1 MPKIAKIILQ
11 PLLVIFLCLLHSTA
25 PAQNEV
31 AKERSS
37 LKGIDAIGFTVN
49 IETNDPLTGNEE
61 LQVTSLIEM
70 GRDQLRNNDIRLI
83 PDKKTQRSDEI
94 PFLHLHI
101 NSMDA
106 GQGIIPFSLSLYFY
120 QPVKLTLNRNIQTS
134 AVTWESGSVGVV
146 SHDQM
151 NLINDAAKNLIEEFI
166 VDYNRINKTN

>member
-1 MPKIAKIILQ
+1 MPKTAKIVLQ
-11 PLLVIFLCLLHSTA
+11 LLFVTFLWLLHSPA
-25 PAQNEV
+25 LAQNEV

-49 IETNDPLTGNEE
+49 IETNDPLSGNED

-70 GRDQLRNNDIRLI
+70 GKNQLRSNNIQLI
-83 PDKKTQRSDEI
+83 PDEKIQRSDEV

-120 QPVKLTLNRNIQTS
+120 QPVNLTLNRNIQTS

-146 SHDQM
+146 TYDQ
-151 NLINDAAKNLIEEFI
+151 INVINEAAKNLIKEFI
-166 VDYNRINKTN
+166 VDYNRINETN

>member
-1 MPKIAKIILQ
+1 MPITAKTYWQ
-11 PLLVIFLCLLHSTA
+11 FLLVIFLWLIHSTTL
-25 PAQNEV
+25 AQNEI

-37 LKGIDAIGFTVN
+37 LRGIEAMGFTVN
-49 IETNDPLTGNEE
+49 VETNDPLTGTEE

-70 GRDQLRNNDIRLI
+70 GKNQLLNNNIRLI
-83 PDKKTQRSDEI
+83 PDDNIQRSDEI

-120 QPVKLTLNRNIQTS
+120 QPVKLTLNRDVQTS

-146 SHDQM
+146 SHDQL
-151 NLINDAAKNLIEEFI
+151 NLINNAAKNLIEEFI
-166 VDYNRINKTN
+166 VDYNRINRTN

>member
-1 MPKIAKIILQ
+1 MATTAKTHWQ
-11 PLLVIFLCLLHSTA
+11 FLLAIFLWLIHSTA
-25 PAQNEV
+25 LAQNEV
-31 AKERSS
+31 EKERSS
-37 LKGIDAIGFTVN
+37 LRGIKAMGFTVN
-49 IETNDPLTGNEE
+49 VETNDPLTGTEE

-70 GRDQLRNNDIRLI
+70 GKNKLRNNNIQLI
-83 PDKKTQRSDEI
+83 PDDKIQRSDEI

-120 QPVKLTLNRNIQTS
+120 QPLKLTLNRDTKTS

-146 SHDQM
+146 SHDQL

-166 VDYNRINKTN
+166 VDYNRINRTN